1 MSTYVSSPMT
11 NHHATGSP
19 SGYASSGYLGGVGEL
34 LQLWR
39 QRYQSRHELARWSE
53 RDLHDL
59 GLSRGDVASEIDKP
73 FWRA

>member
-1 MSTYVSSPMT
+1 MSTWVSSSMT
-11 NHHATGSP
+11 NHHAP
-19 SGYASSGYLGGVGEL
+19 DDWGGLAEL

-39 QRYQSRHELARWSE
+39 QRYRSRQELARWSE

-59 GLSRGDVASEIDKP
+59 GLSRGDIASEIDKP

>member
-1 MSTYVSSPMT
+1 MT
-11 NHHATGSP
+11 NHHASGWTG
-19 SGYASSGYLGGVGEL
+19 LGDL

-39 QRYQSRHELARWSE
+39 QRYQSRQELARWSE

-59 GLSRGDVASEIDKP
+59 GLSPSDVATEIEKP

>member
-1 MSTYVSSPMT
+1 MSTCVSSSMT
-11 NHHATGSP
+11 NNHVPGVLER
-19 SGYASSGYLGGVGEL
+19 LGGS

-39 QRYQSRHELARWSE
+39 ERYRARQELARWSE

-59 GLSRGDVASEIDKP
+59 GLSRGDIAHEIDKP